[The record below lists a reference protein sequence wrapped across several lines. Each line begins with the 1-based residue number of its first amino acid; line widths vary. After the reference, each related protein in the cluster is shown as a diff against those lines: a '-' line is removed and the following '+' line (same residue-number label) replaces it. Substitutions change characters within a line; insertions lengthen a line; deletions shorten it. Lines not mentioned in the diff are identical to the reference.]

1 VATSEEQSAVLNALS
16 FGSPYP
22 VIVDLGAYQAEE
34 YYWLYPALAPS
45 RYIAVEADPRNAAH
59 IRNKRLPG
67 LQLIECAIADHDG
80 FTWFHQCGNDVDM
93 AINSG
98 SIRRPTGHLQ
108 HFPWCTFMRSIEIP
122 CVTLD
127 SLFPRMDIDLIW
139 CDVQGAERD
148 VIAGGLETLKRTRF
162 LFLESEL
169 VEFYEGQ
176 ALRPELLSMLPDW
189 EVIQECE
196 CNLFLR
202 NRAYAGSE

>member
-1 VATSEEQSAVLNALS
+1 MASQQEQSAVLNALS
-16 FGSPYP
+16 FGRPYP

-34 YYWLYPALAPS
+34 YYWLYPALQPS
-45 RYIAVEADPRNAAH
+45 RYIAVEADPRNAEH

-67 LQLIECAIADHDG
+67 LQLIECAIADYDG
-80 FTWFHQCGNDVDM
+80 LTWLHQCDNEIGM
-93 AINSG
+93 AINSS
-98 SIRRPTGHLQ
+98 SIRHPTGHLK
-108 HFPWCTFMRSIEIP
+108 HFPWCTFPKRTEVP
-122 CVTLD
+122 CITLD

-148 VIAGGLETLKRTRF
+148 VIAGGQETLKRTRYF
-162 LFLESEL
+162 FVEADT

-176 ALRPELLSMLPDW
+176 ALRPELLSLLPDW

-202 NRAYAGSE
+202 NRLWI